1 MWCASTWVITMNDY
15 GIRVENL
22 DAYYGTAHVLFDV
35 GIAVAPGQTFA
46 LLGRN
51 GAGKSTLLKSIV
63 RADVRVTG
71 DIRYGG
77 MSITQLPTYR
87 IARLGVQLVPEDRR
101 IYTGLT
107 VKENLELGFRATAKD
122 RPPIRIERML
132 EVFPTLLP
140 LLGRHGNELSGGE
153 QQLVAI
159 ARAMVGNPRVL
170 LMDEPS
176 AGLAPVVLD
185 MVGASIAR
193 LRAETDIT
201 MIIAEQNARFALEM
215 CEEVAILDRGRIVFT
230 GSREDFERQEELHR
244 HFLSV

>member
-1 MWCASTWVITMNDY
+1 MWHASTWVITMSDY
-15 GIRVENL
+15 GISVKNL
-22 DAYYGTAHVLFDV
+22 DAYYGTAHVLFGV
-35 GIAVAPGQTFA
+35 GLAVAPGQTFA

-71 DIRYGG
+71 DIRLGDIN
-77 MSITQLPTYR
+77 ITRLPTYR

-101 IYTGLT
+101 IYTGLS

-122 RPPIRIERML
+122 RPPIEIERIL
-132 EVFPTLLP
+132 DVFPTLRP
-140 LLGRHGNELSGGE
+140 LLHRRGNELSGGE

-159 ARAMVGNPRVL
+159 ARAMVGNPRAL

-193 LRAETDIT
+193 LRTETDIT
-201 MIIAEQNARFALEM
+201 MIIAEQNARFGLEM
-215 CEEVAILDRGRIVFT
+215 CQEVAILDRGRIVFT
-230 GSREDFERQEELHR
+230 GSREEFEGQEELHR